1 MRKRI
6 ETTPLQSWE
15 DVDLHLLEIRE
26 NEIAIESI
34 KADLDLA
41 VSNLKLEAADR
52 IKKYA
57 DRIGTLEIEI
67 KEFVEANR
75 SDIKGK
81 TKELTFGK
89 TGFRASGKIIIRNIK
104 NTIAMLKNLG
114 LDECIKIKENVNKEN
129 LKSQSDDIL
138 AKVGASRSKKDVFW
152 YETKREKL
160 QEAAG

>member
-6 ETTPLQSWE
+6 ETSALQSWD

-26 NEIAIESI
+26 NEIAIEAI
-34 KADLDLA
+34 KSKLDLDI
-41 VSNLKLEAADR
+41 SNLKLEASEKVMKHTDR
-52 IKKYA
+52 IKKME
-57 DRIGTLEIEI
+57 LEI
-67 KEFVEANR
+67 KEFVTTNR

-104 NTIAMLKNLG
+104 NTVAMLKNLG
-114 LDECIKIKENVNKEN
+114 LTDCIKTKETVNREN
-129 LKSQSDDIL
+129 LKDQPDEIL
-138 AKVGASRSKKDVFW
+138 ATVGANRSRKDVFW

-160 QEAAG
+160 QDVG